1 MEALPQDKIVKK
13 EELTHVKTRSVS
25 SKWRKECYI
34 MEESFLFNS
43 AIKLHKGNIKFAE
56 GQPRNGPLTLN
67 A

>member
-43 AIKLHKGNIKFAE
+43 AIKLHKE
-56 GQPRNGPLTLN
+56 T
-67 A
+67 